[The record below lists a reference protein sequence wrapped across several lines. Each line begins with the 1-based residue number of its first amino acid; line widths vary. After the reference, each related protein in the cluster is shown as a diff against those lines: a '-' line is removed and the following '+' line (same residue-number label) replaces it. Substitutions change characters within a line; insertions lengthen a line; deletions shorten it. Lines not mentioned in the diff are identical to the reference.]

1 MKMLLRILLSCLLCL
16 PWLTHAA
23 DEKRP
28 NILFIRVDDQ
38 SPWEFKFNNPQS
50 PLQSP
55 NIDRLAEMQALLLTE
70 MRRLNDPWRLWNQ
83 PADGLTPRPEGPL
96 SGTGKKK

>member
-23 DEKRP
+23 NEKRP
-28 NILFIRVDDQ
+28 NILFILVDDR
-38 SPWEFKFNNPQS
+38 SPWDFKFYNPQS

-55 NIDRLAEMQALLLTE
+55 KIDKLVEMQALLLAE
-70 MRRLNDPWRLWNQ
+70 MRCLNDPWRL
-83 PADGLTPRPEGPL
+83 
-96 SGTGKKK
+96 